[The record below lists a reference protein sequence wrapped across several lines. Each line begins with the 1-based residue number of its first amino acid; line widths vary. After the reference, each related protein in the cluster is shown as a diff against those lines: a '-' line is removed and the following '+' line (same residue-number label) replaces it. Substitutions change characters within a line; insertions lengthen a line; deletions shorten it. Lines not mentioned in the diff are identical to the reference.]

1 MLLSSLRGVVS
12 RWRIIAALLLL
23 AVGLTGCSAVRFGYN
38 QAPEL
43 VYWWL
48 DGYADFDDPQSRRA
62 REMLGQWFSWHRRTQ
77 LPDYAGLLQRAQADV
92 LADTTPDRV
101 CRWWDE
107 LRRRGEVAVDQLLPA
122 AAELI
127 PSLSAQQVQH
137 IEARYQRN
145 DEEFRKEYLSAD
157 PAQRLKDSVKR
168 TLERIEFIYGT
179 LDDEQRERVA
189 RLVAASPFDAEAWNA
204 ERLQRHKE
212 TLQMLRRLNTEPVN
226 RDTALATLRAHVLRL
241 TRSPREP
248 YRQYQQK
255 LETYNCAFA
264 ASLHNATTPA
274 QRQAAAA
281 RLKGWEGDFRALA
294 AAAD

>member
-48 DGYADFDDPQSRRA
+48 DGYADFDDPQSRRV
-62 REMLGQWFSWHRRTQ
+62 RDMLGQWFGWHRRTQ
-77 LPDYAGLLQRAQADV
+77 LPDYANLLQRAQADV
-92 LADTTPDRV
+92 LADTSPERV

-107 LRRRGEVAVDQLLPA
+107 LRRRGELAVDQALPA
-122 AAELI
+122 TAELI
-127 PSLSAQQVQH
+127 PTLTAQQIKH
-137 IEARYQRN
+137 IEARYLRN
-145 DEEFRKEYLSAD
+145 DEEFRKDYLAAD

-168 TLERIEFIYGT
+168 TLERVEFIYGT
-179 LDDEQRERVA
+179 LDGEQRERVA
-189 RLVAASPFDAEAWNA
+189 RLVAESPFDAEAWNA

-212 TLQMLRRLNTEPVN
+212 TLQMLRKLSTEPAS

-241 TRSPREP
+241 SRSPREP

-264 ASLHNATTPA
+264 ASLHNATKPA
-274 QRQAAAA
+274 QRQTAAAK
-281 RLKGWEGDFRALA
+281 LKGWEGDFRALA